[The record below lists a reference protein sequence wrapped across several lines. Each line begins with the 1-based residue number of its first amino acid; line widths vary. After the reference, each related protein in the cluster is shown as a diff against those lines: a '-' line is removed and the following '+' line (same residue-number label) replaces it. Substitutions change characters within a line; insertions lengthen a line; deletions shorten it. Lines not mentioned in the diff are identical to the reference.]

1 MFYRFLLGAALFLSV
16 TLSAYA
22 VTGSGTST
30 MTPLETV
37 SPSLYSATA
46 VADNGISV
54 TFSEPM
60 LEPGVVSPG
69 NYTVSGLGMGTL
81 LLSPTGVSD
90 GPELFHLNW
99 TTGEMRDGVALTLT
113 VSGVQD
119 AVGNPIYP
127 DPDSVSLVGKGTA
140 PVFSDLSVEP
150 STASAGDIVFISFMV
165 SEPLEGAPDVTVNG
179 NPAVESVGATEG
191 YGFEYEVQ
199 EDDVLGMATIVL
211 SGVDLA
217 GNVGTLSNNDL
228 LEIVV
233 ATGLPLPWWPW
244 TASLLLA
251 LGLVFLWRRHPA
263 GAGIWTVWTKWTDDD
278 RNVEAASSRFTDAA
292 RTPRRLR
299 CKSPFEGG
307 GAKHRGIYLL
317 LALLLAC
324 SFAFAQTPTITN
336 VTVTQFPTPTSTQV
350 DIYYDLVA
358 PNGPCDITVSLSKD
372 NGADGYPYPVSSI
385 TGDIVGVAA
394 GTGKHIMWNIR
405 GDYPEEDI
413 SQARIQLIADD
424 GVIQHTL
431 TYLAGENGSISGPT
445 PQTVNEGFD
454 GAQVT
459 AVAETGY
466 HFVDWSD
473 GRTDNPR
480 TDTAVTAPVNVTAN
494 FEINLYSLAYTAG
507 EHGSVSGD
515 LSQTVSYGGNGT
527 AVTAEPAT
535 GYHFVDWSDGV
546 TDNPRTDL
554 NVIAD
559 ISVTANFAI
568 NTYTLLYSAGSN
580 GTIAGDTPQIVTH
593 GSDGAQVTAVPDPHY
608 HFVEW
613 SDGRTDNPRIDT
625 NVTADLAVEAFFA
638 IDTFTL
644 EYLADLGGYIDGVT
658 SQTVEYGQDGTLVT
672 AIPDSGYRFGEWSDG
687 YLLADRMDTL
697 NTQNLTVTAGFIKV
711 WNLNYTAGEHGSLE
725 GETAQIVDEG
735 TDGAP
740 VTAVPD
746 YGYHFSTWDD
756 GITDNPRVDLNIT
769 GDIAAVAL
777 FDINQYRLTY
787 SAGPNGTILG
797 DTPQVVEHG
806 SDGTAVEAVP
816 DYGYHFTQWSDGVTD
831 NPRTDLAVIGDL
843 NVTAEFEINV
853 YTLTYSVSD
862 PELFALTGQTVQTV
876 THGSA
881 GEAVGVWVKAPVC
894 YVFDQWSD
902 GNLDN
907 PRQDIAVT
915 GDITVTANFLR
926 GEPMFDDWDYA
937 NGFVINEDE
946 PTTESQD
953 VTLNSAIYEYDDIC
967 LEYMASED
975 ELFSDAEWLPYST
988 ALNFRLSTQM
998 YDATVY
1004 FKVRN
1009 GDDESAPE
1017 SDVVSDT
1024 IYVNPMVTVP
1034 AGTFTMGRNYAW
1046 NTTWGAERTNE
1057 IPAHEVE
1064 LDDYQIARH
1073 PVTVLE
1079 YCDVLNWALEE
1090 TQTGNVLLF
1099 ADSTTNTPWSGGEYV
1114 YAGNLSTG
1122 ARYSILRLHFTYA
1135 NLTYDGIKFLPRPI
1149 TGNPDIDNRLPVNHV
1164 TWYGAAAYCNWMSIL
1179 KTVKGEYS
1187 GFTSPYYDMSQPY
1200 WPSSATADA
1209 RALRLPTE
1217 AQWERAAAWD
1227 GVKHWIFGFKNDILT
1242 NSTTQCNYRYGS
1254 SAWVNPL
1261 GFGVLPYSSPVGWF
1275 DSINI
1280 SPNGGIQTE
1289 CAASPVGCYDMSGNV
1304 REWCQ
1309 DWYSETYYSDGGPVW
1324 SNPAGPAGPAV
1335 NRTIRGGSYNS
1346 WPAFCRSACREGVL
1360 PPVQNDIYTGF
1371 RVVRE
1376 HD

>member
-1 MFYRFLLGAALFLSV
+1 MLYRFLLGAALFLSV

-69 NYTVSGLGMGTL
+69 NYTVSGLGIGTL

-99 TTGEMRDGVALTLT
+99 TTSEMRDGVALTLT

-299 CKSPFEGG
+299 CKSPFEVG
-307 GAKHRGIYLL
+307 GAKRRGMYLL

-372 NGADGYPYPVSSI
+372 DGADGYPYPVSSI
-385 TGDIVGVAA
+385 TGDIVGVAT
-394 GTGKHIMWNIR
+394 GTGKHIIWNIR

-454 GAQVT
+454 GSQVT

-613 SDGRTDNPRIDT
+613 SDGSTDNPRTDT
-625 NVTADLAVEAFFA
+625 NVTADLAVEALFA

-687 YLLADRMDTL
+687 YLLADRMDTF

-711 WNLNYTAGEHGSLE
+711 WNLNYTAGEHGALE
-725 GETAQIVDEG
+725 GKTAQIVDEG
-735 TDGAP
+735 ADGAP

-746 YGYHFSTWDD
+746 YGYHFSAWDD
-756 GITDNPRVDLNIT
+756 GITDNPRQDL
-769 GDIAAVAL
+769 AVTA
-777 FDINQYRLTY
+777 DINVTANFAINTYTLTY
-787 SAGPNGTILG
+787 TAGENGTISG
-797 DTPQVVEHG
+797 TTPQTVNHG
-806 SDGTAVEAVP
+806 SNGTPVEAVP

-907 PRQDIAVT
+907 PRQDLAVT

-926 GEPMFDDWDYA
+926 GKPVFDDWDYA

>member
-1 MFYRFLLGAALFLSV
+1 MLYRFLLGAALFLSL

-37 SPSLYSATA
+37 SPLLYSATA

-69 NYTVSGLGMGTL
+69 NYTVAGLGIGTL
-81 LLSPTGVSD
+81 LPSPTGVSD
-90 GPELFHLNW
+90 GPEEILLNW
-99 TTGEMRDGVALTLT
+99 TVGEMRDGVTLTLT

-119 AVGNPIYP
+119 VVGNPIYP
-127 DPDSVSLVGKGTA
+127 DPDSVSLAGKGTV
-140 PVFSDLSVEP
+140 PVFSGLSVEP
-150 STASAGDIVFISFMV
+150 STASAGDIIIISFMV

-191 YGFEYEVQ
+191 YVFEYEVQ

-211 SGVDLA
+211 SGTDLA
-217 GNVGTLSNNDL
+217 GNLGTFSNNDL
-228 LEIVV
+228 LEIVEV
-233 ATGLPLPWWPW
+233 TGLPLWGWPW
-244 TASLLLA
+244 VAPVLLT
-251 LGLVFLWRRHPA
+251 LGLIFLWRRHPA
-263 GAGIWTVWTKWTDDD
+263 GSGIWTEWMDGD
-278 RNVEAASSRFTDAA
+278 RNVGCR
-292 RTPRRLR
+292 
-299 CKSPFEGG
+299 SPFEGG
-307 GAKHRGIYLL
+307 GVKHRGMYLL
-317 LALLLAC
+317 LALVLAC

-336 VTVTQFPTPTSTQV
+336 VTVTQSPTATSTQV

-372 NGADGYPYPVSSI
+372 DGADGYPYPVSSI
-385 TGDIVGVAA
+385 TGDIVGVAT
-394 GTGKHIMWNIR
+394 GTGKHIIWDIR

-431 TYLAGENGSISGPT
+431 TYLAGESGSISGPT
-445 PQTVNEGFD
+445 TQTVNEGSD

-515 LSQTVSYGGNGT
+515 LSQTVSYGGSGT

-546 TDNPRTDL
+546 TDNPRTDF

-559 ISVTANFAI
+559 ISATANFAI
-568 NTYTLLYSAGSN
+568 NTYMLVYSAGSN

-625 NVTADLAVEAFFA
+625 NVTVDLAVEALFA

-672 AIPDSGYRFGEWSDG
+672 AIPDSGYRFSEWSDG
-687 YLLADRMDTL
+687 YLLADRMDTF
-697 NTQNLTVTAGFIKV
+697 NTQDLTVTAGFIKV
-711 WNLNYTAGEHGSLE
+711 WNLNYTAGEHGALE
-725 GETAQIVDEG
+725 GITDQIVDEG
-735 TDGAP
+735 ADGAP

-756 GITDNPRVDLNIT
+756 GITDNPRVDLNVT

-777 FDINQYRLTY
+777 FDINQYTLTY
-787 SAGPNGTILG
+787 SAGPNGAISG

-806 SDGTAVEAVP
+806 SDGTTVEAVP
-816 DYGYHFTQWSDGVTD
+816 DYGYHFAQWSDGVTD
-831 NPRTDLAVIGDL
+831 NPRIDLAVIGNLD
-843 NVTAEFEINV
+843 VTAEFEINV

-862 PELFALTGQTVQTV
+862 PELFGLTGQTVQTV

-937 NGFVINEDE
+937 NGFVINENE

-953 VTLNSAIYEYDDIC
+953 VILNSAIYEYDDIC

-998 YDATVY
+998 YEATVY

-1009 GDDESAPE
+1009 GDDGSAPE

-1024 IYVNPMVTVP
+1024 IYVDPMVTVP
-1034 AGTFTMGRNYAW
+1034 AGTFTMGRPYAW
-1046 NTTWGAERTNE
+1046 DPAWGSERTNE
-1057 IPAHEVE
+1057 LPAHDVY
-1064 LDDYQIARH
+1064 LDEYQIARH
-1073 PVTVLE
+1073 TVTVQE
-1079 YCDVLNWALEE
+1079 YCDVLNWAYWGKES
-1090 TQTGNVLLF
+1090 GNTRLF
-1099 ADSTTNTPWSGGEYV
+1099 DNDLDNTPYAGGSLVMAGSLAARYVILDISTNPLIGFSASGSGGDTARVFYPKTRSGYSLAGFPMTYV
-1114 YAGNLSTG
+1114 SW
-1122 ARYSILRLHFTYA
+1122 F
-1135 NLTYDGIKFLPRPI
+1135 
-1149 TGNPDIDNRLPVNHV
+1149 
-1164 TWYGAAAYCNWMSIL
+1164 GAAAYCNWLSRMTIAVDYQGS
-1179 KTVKGEYS
+1179 
-1187 GFTSPYYDMSQPY
+1187 YYDMGTMY
-1200 WPSSATADA
+1200 WPPAAIHDS
-1209 RALRLPTE
+1209 RAYRLPTE
-1217 AQWERAAAWD
+1217 AQWERAAAWESAE
-1227 GVKHWIFGFKNDILT
+1227 GGKHWIYGFTSDMAPSGSEWANWLRPDNVYVDPFGL
-1242 NSTTQCNYRYGS
+1242 GS
-1254 SAWVNPL
+1254 ALS
-1261 GFGVLPYSSPVGWF
+1261 FSPPGWF
-1275 DSINI
+1275 DGFNV
-1280 SPNGGIQTE
+1280 SPNGSVRTE
-1289 CAASPVGCYDMSGNV
+1289 YAVSPVGCYDMSGNV
-1304 REWCQ
+1304 REWCH
-1309 DWYSETYYSDGGPVW
+1309 DWFAADYYTEPGPW
-1324 SNPAGPAGPAV
+1324 INPTGPTAPSNPTTPQRV
-1335 NRTIRGGSYNS
+1335 VRGGSFNEK
-1346 WPAFCRSACREGVL
+1346 PNFCRSAMRTASAHEALLNRG
-1360 PPVQNDIYTGF
+1360 GF
-1371 RVVRE
+1371 RMARE
-1376 HD
+1376 SAE